1 MDSEG
6 VVRRRIA
13 AALLALV
20 LVVPVACSGG
30 GGEAEQKKSDSQ
42 DEDEAHGAPGEDAD
56 GGAAD
61 SNDSS
66 GSEDEA
72 SGQPGDD
79 ASSDG
84 GAATDVRAGAQSAY
98 VAYQTMFE
106 RLVIDPNADDP
117 EIAERTSGAE
127 LDHVVGTLTD
137 FESRNQAVEFGTL
150 HKHNVYDVKVDA
162 AGDAATV
169 LDCFVSDAR
178 VVNATSRRI
187 LRGDPESGTASLVT
201 ATVVRS
207 SDGTWRVDA
216 TSATALASNEGC
228 GATGVIHRGT

>member
-6 VVRRRIA
+6 VVRRRVA
-13 AALLALV
+13 AALLAMV

-30 GGEAEQKKSDSQ
+30 GGEAEQKSDSQ
-42 DEDEAHGAPGEDAD
+42 DEDGSGDDAHGAPGEDAD
-56 GGAAD
+56 GD
-61 SNDSS
+61 
-66 GSEDEA
+66 A

-79 ASSDG
+79 ASSDDAGDGDG
-84 GAATDVRAGAQSAY
+84 GAATDATAGAQSAY

-106 RLVIDPNADDP
+106 RLVIDPDADDP
-117 EIAERTSGAE
+117 EIDQRTSGAE

-137 FESRNQAVEFGTL
+137 FESRNQAVEFGSL
-150 HKHNVYDVKVDA
+150 HKHNVYDVKVA
-162 AGDAATV
+162 ADGDAATV

>member
-1 MDSEG
+1 
-6 VVRRRIA
+6 
-13 AALLALV
+13 LALV

-30 GGEAEQKKSDSQ
+30 GGEAEQKSDSQ
-42 DEDEAHGAPGEDAD
+42 DEDDAHGAPGEDAD
-56 GGAAD
+56 GDAAD
-61 SNDSS
+61 STDA
-66 GSEDEA
+66 EDDA
-72 SGQPGDD
+72 GGQPGEG
-79 ASSDG
+79 ASSDD
-84 GAATDVRAGAQSAY
+84 AEATAGAQSAY
-98 VAYQTMFE
+98 VDYQTMFE
-106 RLVIDPNADDP
+106 RLVIDPDSDDA

-162 AGDAATV
+162 AGNAATV

-187 LRGDPESGTASLVT
+187 LRGDPEGGTASLVT